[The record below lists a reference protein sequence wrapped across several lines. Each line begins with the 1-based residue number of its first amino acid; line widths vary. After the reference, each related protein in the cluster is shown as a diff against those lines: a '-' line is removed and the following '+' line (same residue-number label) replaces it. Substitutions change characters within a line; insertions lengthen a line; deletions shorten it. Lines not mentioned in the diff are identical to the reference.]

1 MTATNLHKLKRLT
14 DIERSYITG
23 FLDGDGSIYAQ
34 IVRRSD
40 YRLKFQ
46 IRVVYR
52 FFSKDKTTLI
62 FVSIKKNNY
71 TTELYEKKQ
80 MVYLSIQSLERTL
93 SSIVLKFCDLT

>member
-14 DIERSYITG
+14 HIERSYITG

-46 IRVVYR
+46 IRVYR

-62 FVSIKKNNY
+62 FASIKK
-71 TTELYEKKQ
+71 TTTLRNFTKKTRW
-80 MVYLSIQSLERTL
+80 YI
-93 SSIVLKFCDLT
+93 

>member
-14 DIERSYITG
+14 YIERSYIAG

-46 IRVVYR
+46 IRVCIA
-52 FFSKDKTTLI
+52 FFKKT
-62 FVSIKKNNY
+62 K
-71 TTELYEKKQ
+71 
-80 MVYLSIQSLERTL
+80 RH
-93 SSIVLKFCDLT
+93 